1 MSSLSAP
8 AGKLDD
14 EDLSDALVASL
25 RARLQQQVRELSSKD
40 DELRARLAAEE
51 SATANT
57 FVAGIEGAMA
67 SEADDEVI
75 ALLHY
80 EQSELVAAQEA
91 LSRMNQGDYGTCSEC
106 GDAIGVK
113 RLMVLPAAHLCVS
126 CQDMLEHRQG
136 R

>member
-1 MSSLSAP
+1 MSTLSAP
-8 AGKLDD
+8 VGKVND
-14 EDLSDALVASL
+14 ENLSDALVASL

-75 ALLHY
+75 ALLHH
-80 EQSELVAAQEA
+80 EQSELVAAKEA
-91 LSRMNQGDYGTCSEC
+91 LSRMSQGDYGTCSEC

>member
-8 AGKLDD
+8 VGKVND
-14 EDLSDALVASL
+14 ENLSDALVASL

-75 ALLHY
+75 ALLHH
-80 EQSELVAAQEA
+80 EQMELVAAQEA

-113 RLMVLPAAHLCVS
+113 RLMVLPAVHLCVS
-126 CQDMLEHRQG
+126 CQDMLEHRKG